1 MRKLFLLIVSTL
13 FLFSCSKSPKMV
25 EEERFA
31 FGTLIKIIIYD
42 SDEKKAKKAI
52 AAAFQEIERIDEKL
66 NTHNENSIFYI
77 LNQDPLNPVEIDE
90 ETLYLLKEVGK
101 VYQMSNGKY
110 DISIAPLMEVWGFSD
125 TNRDSLPTEKEL
137 SEAKA
142 LVNYD
147 DLIVDG
153 TKIRLSKEG
162 QRLDTGSFLKGYA
175 ISKAK
180 ERLEAEGIKSAFI
193 SSISSI
199 ETVGQKLGS
208 PWRIGV
214 QNPENPSEL
223 LKILE
228 IDGKAVGVSGDYQ
241 TYIEIDGKR
250 YHHILDKTTGYPVV
264 DKKMVVVVAENAF
277 LADMLS
283 TAFFGMG
290 IEDGLNSVEKLE
302 NTELLIVDDK
312 MNLHYSSGMKKYI
325 NL

>member
-1 MRKLFLLIVSTL
+1 MRKIFLLILSTL
-13 FLFSCSKSPKMV
+13 FLLSCSKSPKMV

-42 SDEKKAKKAI
+42 SDEKKAKKSI
-52 AAAFQEIERIDEKL
+52 AAAFQEIERIDNKL
-66 NTHNENSIFYI
+66 NTRNENSVFYI

-90 ETLYLLKEVGK
+90 EALYLLKEVGK
-101 VYQMSNGKY
+101 FYKMSGGKY

-125 TNRDSLPTEKEL
+125 ISRDSLPTQKEL
-137 SEAKA
+137 SDAKA
-142 LVNYD
+142 LVNYEE
-147 DLIVDG
+147 LIVDG
-153 TKIRLSKEG
+153 GKIRLSKEG

-180 ERLEAEGIKSAFI
+180 EKLEDEGIKSAFI

-199 ETVGQKLGS
+199 ETVGKKLDS

-250 YHHILDKTTGYPVV
+250 YHHILDKTTGYPVT

-283 TAFFGMG
+283 TAFFGME
-290 IEDGLNSVEKLE
+290 IEDGLNSVEKLA

-312 MNLHYSSGMKKYI
+312 MNLHYSSGMKKYMD
-325 NL
+325 L